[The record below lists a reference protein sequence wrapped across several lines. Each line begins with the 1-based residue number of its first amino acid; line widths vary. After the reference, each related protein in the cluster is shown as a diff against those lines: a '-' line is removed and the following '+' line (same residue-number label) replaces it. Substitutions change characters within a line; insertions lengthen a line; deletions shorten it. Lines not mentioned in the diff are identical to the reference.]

1 MSTKSF
7 PDSLQTGLETGVK
20 VVGDAASAA
29 ANQAKAAADVV
40 AAVPGRVV
48 DMGTS
53 LVSDGINGV
62 QEIFNVEVENMCGFA
77 HVGVLSMSNWDIKHL
92 SPKTLRPGKPV
103 ISAAS

>member
-1 MSTKSF
+1 MCISTVLYWLNFSARAKSIQGTVAQGTKQVAHGVVTHTKSAA
-7 PDSLQTGLETGVK
+7 DSLQTGLETGVK

-62 QEIFNVEVENMCGFA
+62 QEIFNVEVE
-77 HVGVLSMSNWDIKHL
+77 V
-92 SPKTLRPGKPV
+92 
-103 ISAAS
+103 